1 MLAVAGRTVAEPDA
15 GGAAPRVD
23 LSRMAISPTGVTA
36 PTTSG
41 AQARLTVDPSLQRT
55 AETLLARADPVS
67 GAVVAADA
75 RTGRILIWAD
85 RRRGGGRPGTVL
97 SERQAPA
104 ASLFKIITTA
114 ALLERGHVHP
124 QKRVCWS
131 GGEHGIWRRHL
142 AAPQRGKI
150 QCGPFGQAL
159 GYSRNAVFAQLATS
173 NLMHADLVDT
183 IEQFGFNAPV
193 PFDATVKLGV
203 ASVPVDD
210 LGFARTAAG
219 FENSTLSPLGA
230 LSLAYDVAAGG
241 QAIRLHI
248 VEQAGS
254 YSAPAK
260 RQLVRRVMSQHTA
273 ANLRWMME
281 VTVHSGTSLEAFS
294 DDSGQSYLGKV
305 RVAGKTGTLQESS
318 QGPTTTWFIG
328 FAPSRDPRVVVS
340 VLLENGAVWR
350 RKANQVA
357 RDVLRAY
364 FAQQGVHGVSHPL
377 D

>member
-1 MLAVAGRTVAEPDA
+1 MS
-15 GGAAPRVD
+15 GGAA
-23 LSRMAISPTGVTA
+23 SP
-36 PTTSG
+36 
-41 AQARLTVDPSLQRT
+41 
-55 AETLLARADPVS
+55 
-67 GAVVAADA
+67 
-75 RTGRILIWAD
+75 
-85 RRRGGGRPGTVL
+85 
-97 SERQAPA
+97 
-104 ASLFKIITTA
+104 

-124 QKRVCWS
+124 QKRVCWA

-142 AAPQRGKI
+142 VAPQRGKV

-159 GYSRNAVFAQLATS
+159 GYSRNAVFAQLATN
-173 NLMHADLVDT
+173 NLMYSDLVET
-183 IEQFGFNAPV
+183 IKQFGFNAPV
-193 PFDATVKLGV
+193 PFDANVQLGT

-260 RQLVRRVMSQHTA
+260 RQLAHRVMSEHAA

-294 DDSGQSYLGKV
+294 DESGQSYLGKV

-318 QGPTTTWFIG
+318 GAPTTTWFIG
-328 FAPSRDPRVVVS
+328 FAPSRDPRIVVS

-350 RKANQVA
+350 RKANEVA

-364 FAQQGVHGVSHPL
+364 FAAQGVYGVSPPL